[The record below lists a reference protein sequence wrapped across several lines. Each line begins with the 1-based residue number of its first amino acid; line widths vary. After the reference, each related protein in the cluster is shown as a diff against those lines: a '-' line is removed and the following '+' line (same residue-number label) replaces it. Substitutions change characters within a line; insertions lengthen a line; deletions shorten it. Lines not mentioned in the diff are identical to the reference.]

1 MASSG
6 DDGERSR
13 WPGST
18 EGTSRRFEQL
28 RPLSPP
34 PSEGSP
40 PTGVPGPADRADGG
54 WWVVFAAIGF
64 VVGQIAALIIVDIA
78 AQVSGNGA
86 HLTEIASLAAPPA
99 WYIASGLVGLWVGF
113 FFGPFLASRVRG
125 TRRFAR
131 DLGISFRPIDVVG
144 VAVGL
149 GGQLL
154 VTLLYLPFVSHLKN
168 FEAPTTK
175 LTGGAH
181 GGAFVLIALLTV
193 LGAPFFEELFFRGL
207 LFRGLLGLLG
217 GNQRAG
223 ARLVVLGLA
232 VVLDGLLFGLA
243 HAEFEQ
249 LAGLALF
256 GCILAVVVYR
266 TQRLGMSMV
275 AHATFNLVAVIAIA
289 SNRAV
294 IVH

>member
-6 DDGERSR
+6 DEGERAR
-13 WPGST
+13 WPAS
-18 EGTSRRFEQL
+18 EEATSMSPGPL
-28 RPLSPP
+28 RPLSPVP
-34 PSEGSP
+34 ADASGSG
-40 PTGVPGPADRADGG
+40 TTPGPADRADGG

-64 VVGQIAALIIVDIA
+64 VVGQVAALIIIDVA
-78 AQVSGNGA
+78 AQLSGNGS
-86 HLTEIASLAAPPA
+86 HLSAIESMAAPPA

-113 FFGPFLASRVRG
+113 FVGPLVASRVRG
-125 TRRFAR
+125 TKRFVA
-131 DLGISFRPIDVVG
+131 DLGLAFRPIDVVG

-168 FEAPTTK
+168 FTAPTTK

-181 GGAFVLIALLTV
+181 GGAFVMIALLTV

-207 LFRGLLGLLG
+207 LFQGLLAMFG
-217 GNQRAG
+217 GRAK
-223 ARLVVLGLA
+223 AASSWVVLASA
-232 VVLDGLLFGLA
+232 VLLDGLLFGLA

-256 GCILAVVVYR
+256 GCILAFVVYK
-266 TQRLGMSMV
+266 TKRLGMSMV
-275 AHATFNLVAVIAIA
+275 AHASFNLVAVLAIA
-289 SNRAV
+289 SNRSV
-294 IVH
+294 IFH